1 MGSGLSITTRPQLSS
16 SHKDALMTPP
26 DRPASPS
33 RVFAR
38 LKRIERR
45 HVAAVLRTETVGGAL
60 LIAFALLGLLWANSP
75 WRASYDTV
83 KNTVVGPHLWHLD
96 LSLADWAADFLL
108 AFFFLV
114 AGIELKHELQAGE
127 LSNPRAAALPVVSA
141 LCGMIVPIGVYLAVS
156 AGHTNAGE
164 GWAVPTATD
173 IAFAL
178 AVLAVVGQ
186 NLPSALRAFLLTLAV
201 VDDLGAII
209 IIAIAYTDSIDTGA
223 LVIAAVLLLAFYVV
237 QRMRITSLWLNVPL
251 GLAIWIAVHASG
263 VHATVAGVA
272 IGLMLRGRRHGDS
285 DEDHDDELQSPAEK
299 VQWRLQPFSAGF
311 CVPVFAIMSAGVY
324 VGGKTLGSLVSDQ
337 IPLAIAAGLFIG
349 KAVGVFGGAYLTARF
364 TRAELSDEL
373 QWRDIAAV
381 SALTGVGFTVSLLI
395 AELGFSDSPD
405 VLNLAKGG
413 VLLGSLASALFAV
426 VLLRRRDRFYDQLCT
441 AEESEDSELVLG
453 RE

>member
-1 MGSGLSITTRPQLSS
+1 
-16 SHKDALMTPP
+16 MTPP
-26 DRPASPS
+26 ERPAAPI

-60 LIAFALLGLLWANSP
+60 LIVFAIVGLLWANSP

-83 KNTVVGPHLWHLD
+83 KNTVIGPHLWHLD
-96 LSLADWAADFLL
+96 LSLANWAADFLL

-127 LSNPRAAALPVVSA
+127 LSNPRAAVLPVVSA
-141 LCGMIVPIGVYLAVS
+141 LCGMVVPIGVYLAVS
-156 AGHTNAGE
+156 AGHANAGD

-209 IIAIAYTDSIDTGA
+209 IIAIAYTAKIDTVA
-223 LVIAAVLLLAFYVV
+223 LAIAAVLIVAFYVL
-237 QRMRITSLWLNVPL
+237 QRMRIASLWLNVPL
-251 GLAIWIAVHASG
+251 GLGIWIAVHSSG
-263 VHATVAGVA
+263 IHATVAGVA
-272 IGLMLRGRRHGDS
+272 IGLMLRGHTGD
-285 DEDHDDELQSPAEK
+285 DHADSGEQEEGPQSPAEK

-324 VGGKTLGSLVSDQ
+324 VGGKTLGSLVSDR

-373 QWRDIAAV
+373 RWRDIAAV

-395 AELGFSDSPD
+395 AELAFSDTAA

-413 VLLGSLASALFAV
+413 VLLGSLVSALVAV
-426 VLLRRRDRFYDQLCT
+426 VLLRRRDRFYDELCT
-441 AEESEDSELVLG
+441 DEESEDVELVLG

>member
-1 MGSGLSITTRPQLSS
+1 
-16 SHKDALMTPP
+16 MTPP
-26 DRPASPS
+26 DHPS
-33 RVFAR
+33 APLRAFAR
-38 LKRIERR
+38 LKRMERR

-60 LIAFALLGLLWANSP
+60 LIVFAILGLLWANSP
-75 WRASYDTV
+75 WRHSYDTV
-83 KNTVVGPHLWHLD
+83 KDTVVGPHLWHLD
-96 LSLADWAADFLL
+96 LSLASWSADFLL

-127 LSNPRAAALPVVSA
+127 LSNARAAVLPVVSA
-141 LCGMIVPIGVYLAVS
+141 LCGMVVPIAVYLVVS
-156 AGHTNAGE
+156 AGHADAGD

-209 IIAIAYTDSIDTGA
+209 IIAIAYTAKIDVVA
-223 LVIAAVLLLAFYVV
+223 LAIAAVLIAAFYVV
-237 QRMRITSLWLNVPL
+237 QRMRIASLWLNVPL

-263 VHATVAGVA
+263 IHATVAGVA
-272 IGLMLRGRRHGDS
+272 IGLMLRGRV
-285 DEDHDDELQSPAEK
+285 HDDAYTDGAQDDAPQAEEPQSPAEK
-299 VQWRLQPFSAGF
+299 VQWLLQPFSAGF

-324 VGGKTLGSLVSDQ
+324 IGGDTLGKLVSDR

-349 KAVGVFGGAYLTARF
+349 KSVGVFGGAYLTARF

-373 QWRDIAAV
+373 RWRDIAAV

-395 AELGFSDSPD
+395 SELAFTDNLAL
-405 VLNLAKGG
+405 LNLAKAG
-413 VLLGSLASALFAV
+413 VLFGSLVSALVAV

-441 AEESEDSELVLG
+441 AEESEDAELMLG